1 MKKSNFRRLGQGALA
16 VGALAMLAG
25 CASITGGGAPEEV
38 VAKRSQAYW
47 DARIKGDYKAAYA
60 LTNPGYRK
68 VRTAE
73 QFRATHPGTFAV
85 EAEVKNVSCEPQK
98 CGAGVNLKTKP
109 PIMGQKLGTIDV
121 YSRQTWVLEDG
132 QWWLFTEL

>member
-1 MKKSNFRRLGQGALA
+1 MKKCNLRRLGQGALA
-16 VGALAMLAG
+16 MGLLAVLAG
-25 CASITGGGAPEEV
+25 CASLTGGGTPEEI
-38 VAKRSQAYW
+38 VAKRAKAYW
-47 DARIKGDYKAAYA
+47 DARIKGDNQAAYA

-68 VRTAE
+68 VKTAE
-73 QFRATHPGTFAV
+73 QFRITNPGTFAV

-98 CGAGVNLKTKP
+98 CEAGINLKTKP
-109 PIMGQKLGTIDV
+109 PIMGAKVGTIDV